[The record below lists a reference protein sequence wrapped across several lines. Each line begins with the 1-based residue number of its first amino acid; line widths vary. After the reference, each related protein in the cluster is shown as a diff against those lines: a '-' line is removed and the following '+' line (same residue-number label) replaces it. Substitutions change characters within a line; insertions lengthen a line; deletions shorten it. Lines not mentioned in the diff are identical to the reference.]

1 MDAEAAGQKD
11 VRSFVRVW
19 KRYVEADCAD
29 CLLPENPGSRKFLC
43 EFVQVSQ
50 SGGNSIFPLDKS
62 QMSAIIRS
70 QSIITQ
76 MRHSPFG
83 SVLSSSSLQSEKM
96 VRLTDKGRDRR
107 RFLQEVYANF
117 DSNLL

>member
-1 MDAEAAGQKD
+1 MTIFQKIKKLVSRHTKD
-11 VRSFVRVW
+11 FQVIS
-19 KRYVEADCAD
+19 EHI
-29 CLLPENPGSRKFLC
+29 LLQNCGENFYANLFRFHKA
-43 EFVQVSQ
+43 
-50 SGGNSIFPLDKS
+50 GGNSIFPLDKS
-62 QMSAIIRS
+62 QMSAIIKS

-96 VRLTDKGRDRR
+96 VRLTDKGGDRR